1 MSHTILQ
8 PRLTD
13 KVALVTGA
21 ARGIGRE
28 IALRLAREG
37 AAIGVLDLKA
47 ERAQDTV
54 QAIVQAGGRAL
65 AFAGNVAER
74 QSLVDAVAA
83 LESEYGRLDILVN
96 NAIWVRY
103 GPLDSVD
110 QPTLDRMLSTGFSSI
125 IWGMQAAAPAMVRA
139 GGGSIINIASV
150 AGYLAMP
157 GALVYCGVKAGVMG
171 LTRSASAELGPQGI
185 RVNAIAP
192 GSVPTP
198 GVAVNVDEAKMEGR
212 IARTPLRRL
221 GRVQDIAGAAAFLAS
236 EDADFVTGEVL
247 SVDGGITHAFS

>member
-1 MSHTILQ
+1 MPNSILE
-8 PRLTD
+8 PRLAG

-37 AAIGVLDLKA
+37 AAVGVLDLKA
-47 ERAQDTV
+47 ELAEDTV
-54 QAIVQAGGRAL
+54 DTIVQAGGRAR

-83 LESEYGRLDILVN
+83 LEADYGRFDILVN

-103 GPLDSVD
+103 GPLESIT
-110 QPTLDRMLSTGFSSI
+110 QEALDRMLATGFSSI
-125 IWGMQAAAPAMVRA
+125 VWGMQAAAPAMVRA

-198 GVAVNVDEAKMEGR
+198 GVAVNVDETKMQGR
-212 IARTPLRRL
+212 IERTPLRRL

-236 EDADFVTGEVL
+236 ADADFVTGEVL